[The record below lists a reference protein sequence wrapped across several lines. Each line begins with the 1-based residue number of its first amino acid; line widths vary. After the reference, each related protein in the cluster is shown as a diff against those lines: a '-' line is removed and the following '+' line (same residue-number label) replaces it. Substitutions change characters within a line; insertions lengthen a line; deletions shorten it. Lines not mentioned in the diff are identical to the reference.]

1 MVGTRDNSRPETG
14 STRNE
19 RVFCRARST
28 LASGHHVSGV
38 VLLDGNPRAE
48 SRTVGIARQVAA
60 AVASRLGL
68 PLGGEVALSG
78 LLPALASTSA
88 AAQAEVDA
96 ALDVVTG
103 SDVLVVATPLYK
115 ATYTGL
121 LKLFVDRFPRDALA
135 GTVAIPLVTAGFAGQ
150 LLAAEVHLRPLLV
163 EVGAA
168 VPSRAFVLTE
178 AEFGEVDG
186 AVASWL
192 SAAEPMLRR
201 ALPQRV

>member
-1 MVGTRDNSRPETG
+1 
-14 STRNE
+14 
-19 RVFCRARST
+19 
-28 LASGHHVSGV
+28 VSGV

-60 AVASRLGL
+60 AVASRLEL
-68 PLGGEVALSG
+68 PLAGEVSLSG
-78 LLPALASTSA
+78 LLPALASTSGTA
-88 AAQAEVDA
+88 TAEVDA
-96 ALDVVTG
+96 ALKLVTTAN
-103 SDVLVVATPLYK
+103 VLVVATPLYK

-121 LKLFVDRFPRDALA
+121 LKLFIDRFPREALA
-135 GTVAIPLVTAGFAGQ
+135 DTVAIPLVTAGFSGQ

-163 EVGAA
+163 EVGAS

-178 AEFGEVDG
+178 AEFPEVDG
-186 AVASWL
+186 AIARWL